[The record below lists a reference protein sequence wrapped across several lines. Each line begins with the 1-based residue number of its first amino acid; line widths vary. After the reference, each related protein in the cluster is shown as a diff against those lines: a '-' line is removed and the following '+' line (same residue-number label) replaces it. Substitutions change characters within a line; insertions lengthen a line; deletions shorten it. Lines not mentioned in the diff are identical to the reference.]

1 MIKLFTPLLLI
12 VISFSANA
20 QNTLDLKEYDN
31 ARQTIL
37 LTGFNE
43 AYPIKLFGDYQLK
56 GSILTASDILLTRFS
71 PTGDNV
77 VRDGYSATGFMAI
90 DGVGIQSEIRYN
102 SGRYTKKKGF
112 SVRNVL
118 LNRPQQGFLQER
130 NPGISFND
138 GLRLNVLT
146 PFR

>member
-1 MIKLFTPLLLI
+1 MIKLFALLLLT
-12 VISFSANA
+12 VISFGATA
-20 QNTLDLKEYDN
+20 QKKLDLAEYDN

-43 AYPIKLFGDYQLK
+43 AYPIKLFGNYRLR
-56 GSILTASDILLTRFS
+56 GSILTAGDILLTRFS

-77 VRDGYSATGFMAI
+77 VRNGYSATGFMAI

-102 SGRYTKKKGF
+102 SGRYTNKKGF
-112 SVRNVL
+112 SVRNIL

-130 NPGISFND
+130 NLGISFDD